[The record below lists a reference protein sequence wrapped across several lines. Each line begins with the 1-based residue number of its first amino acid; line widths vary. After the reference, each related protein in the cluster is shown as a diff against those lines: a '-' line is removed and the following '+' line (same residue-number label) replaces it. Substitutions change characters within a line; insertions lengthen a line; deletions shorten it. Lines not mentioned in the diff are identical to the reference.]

1 MSGNYPNIGE
11 KDLVRIVQSIRDLFQ
26 GRTNASGEFFLAVS
40 PATTTVVA
48 SFNCGIGSKPLLTPL
63 SANAA
68 LAMQVPGGVWVS
80 AINSGSFTVTHPA
93 SVQTDRKFGYVALG

>member
-40 PATTTVVA
+40 PATTTVVT
-48 SFNCGIGSKPLLTPL
+48 SFNCGIGSKPLLTAL
-63 SANAA
+63 TANAA
-68 LAMQVPGGVWVS
+68 AAQATGGVWVS
-80 AINSGSFTVTHPA
+80 AVNSGSFTVTHPA